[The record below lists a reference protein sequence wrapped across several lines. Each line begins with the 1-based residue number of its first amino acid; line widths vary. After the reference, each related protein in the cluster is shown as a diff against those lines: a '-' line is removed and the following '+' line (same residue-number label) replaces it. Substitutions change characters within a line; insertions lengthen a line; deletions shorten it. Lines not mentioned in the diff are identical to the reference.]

1 MSPEEETQQAEYD
14 DAGPGGPGAPTP
26 LSSLEVSLY
35 STFTQFDP
43 MELSADEEQ

>member
-26 LSSLEVSLY
+26 LSSLEVSFAAHQ
-35 STFTQFDP
+35 SIASFWITN
-43 MELSADEEQ
+43 